1 MKTSR
6 TVVIAGALSLAAL
19 GLGPAT
25 PSVAEQGP
33 PVAGTIVFGAET
45 ATGTQLDTVRPDG
58 SRLQQITQVAGDA
71 VNPDWSPD
79 GRLITFEWDLADDAG
94 AVVAVV
100 HADGSGLHVPR
111 TPDPGTFEGQ
121 PVFSADGQR
130 IIFERF
136 DGVADDS
143 LFSVR
148 LDGSDLRRVTSAPP
162 DGHSDPNVS
171 PDGRHLSFV
180 RFDQGVEFHQAL
192 TVSDADGSHQRDL
205 VPPSFDV
212 GIKQAWS
219 PDSKR
224 LVFTRTAD
232 PDVTGLLHA
241 NLATIAADGTDLRML
256 TDFQDGRFSAF
267 AGSYSP
273 DGHWIVFRLADHRTG
288 QSALFRVRPDGTHQQ
303 KIIGIDG
310 ATLRF
315 IDWGGRP

>member
-1 MKTSR
+1 VKTSR
-6 TVVIAGALSLAAL
+6 TVVIAGALALAAL
-19 GLGPAT
+19 GLGAAT
-25 PSVAEQGP
+25 PAAAQPGP
-33 PVAGTIVFGAET
+33 RVEGSIVFGAQT
-45 ATGTQLDTVRPDG
+45 PAGTQLDTVRADG
-58 SRLQQITQVAGDA
+58 SGLRQITHVAGAA

-79 GRLITFEWDLADDAG
+79 GRQITFEWDLADDAG

-100 HADGSGLHVPR
+100 NADGSGLHVPR
-111 TPDPGTFEGQ
+111 TPDPGTFDGQ

-171 PDGRHLSFV
+171 PDGRHLSFI
-180 RFDQGVEFHQAL
+180 RFDQNIEFHQAL
-192 TVSDADGSHQRDL
+192 TVSDIDGSHQRDL
-205 VPPSFDV
+205 VPPSVDV

-224 LVFTRTAD
+224 LVFTPDAD
-232 PDVTGLLHA
+232 RQA
-241 NLATIAADGTDLRML
+241 NVATIAADGTDLRML
-256 TDFQDGRFSAF
+256 TNFPDGSQFSAF

-273 DGHWIVFRLADHRTG
+273 DGHWIVLRIEDSQSGT
-288 QSALFRVRPDGTHQQ
+288 SALYRVRPDGSHQQ
-303 KIIGIDG
+303 KIISIDG
-310 ATLRF
+310 VTPRF
-315 IDWGGRP
+315 IDWGGRR